1 MNECKRI
8 IGNKIAYYNNKYDA
22 LANAD
27 ALVLL
32 TEWQEFRLPDWDL
45 VGKTMHRKLILD
57 GRNIYD
63 YDDLTEHGLNIIV

>member
-1 MNECKRI
+1 MLEAGCKIHAYDPEAMNECKRI

-27 ALVLL
+27 ALILL

-45 VGKTMHRKLILD
+45 VGKLCIE
-57 GRNIYD
+57 N
-63 YDDLTEHGLNIIV
+63 

>member
-45 VGKTMHRKLILD
+45 VGKLCIE
-57 GRNIYD
+57 N
-63 YDDLTEHGLNIIV
+63 